1 MFVKK
6 ILMIMTAL
14 FLFCGC
20 ATRSSK
26 TSAASVEKTETEEKQ
41 NSSVSKN
48 TDQKQTEQVSKNKK
62 QASNSPSEKESAKA
76 EAEKGRAVSKT
87 DKKPK
92 SKKNTVPSGKK
103 VSSSPVISDDV
114 SDSHIHDWVHHE
126 ATGHYDIKVVTDQK
140 AYDETVIDEPA
151 KPAHDE
157 QVVTGTL
164 IVCNDC
170 GREFSSN
177 EDFNNHLGNIED
189 PSSCSGNSHNKD
201 IYGTKHHDAVPA
213 KTHTVHHEAVTH
225 TDKVWVQDVGAY
237 DECSICGAKK

>member
-6 ILMIMTAL
+6 ILMIGTAL

-20 ATRSSK
+20 AEKPAK
-26 TSAASVEKTETEEKQ
+26 TSATSVEQTKAEEEQ
-41 NSSVSKN
+41 NSFVSEN
-48 TDQKQTEQVSKNKK
+48 ADQKHIEQVSKDKPK
-62 QASNSPSEKESAKA
+62 QASNASSEKESAKA
-76 EAEKGRAVSKT
+76 GTEKAVSKT
-87 DKKPK
+87 GKKSK
-92 SKKNTVPSGKK
+92 SKKNTVSSEKK
-103 VSSSPVISDDV
+103 LSSSPVISEDT

-126 ATGHYDIKVVTDQK
+126 ATGHYDTKVVTDQE

-151 KPAHDE
+151 KPVHDE

-177 EDFNNHLGNIED
+177 EDFKNHLGDIED

-201 IYGTKHHDAVPA
+201 VYGTKHHDAVPA

-225 TDKVWVQDVGAY
+225 TAKVWVQDAGAY
-237 DECSICGAKK
+237 DECSICGTKK